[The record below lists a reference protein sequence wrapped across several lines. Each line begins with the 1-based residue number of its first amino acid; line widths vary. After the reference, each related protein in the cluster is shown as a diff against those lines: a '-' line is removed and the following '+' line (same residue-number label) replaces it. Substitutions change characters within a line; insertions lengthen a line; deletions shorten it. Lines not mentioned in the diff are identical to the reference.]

1 MGGIGPFVF
10 VGGDSN
16 LRIMKTR
23 FDLMSA
29 LIGIVAGVI
38 VTLTLGAAA
47 KVNGPTGR
55 FHITG
60 THSHALVIDT
70 ATGQVWRGLF
80 PPGSGNTDGDFL
92 NTKL

>member
-1 MGGIGPFVF
+1 
-10 VGGDSN
+10 
-16 LRIMKTR
+16 MKTR

-55 FHITG
+55 FQITG

-70 ATGQVWRGLF
+70 ATGQVWRGFF